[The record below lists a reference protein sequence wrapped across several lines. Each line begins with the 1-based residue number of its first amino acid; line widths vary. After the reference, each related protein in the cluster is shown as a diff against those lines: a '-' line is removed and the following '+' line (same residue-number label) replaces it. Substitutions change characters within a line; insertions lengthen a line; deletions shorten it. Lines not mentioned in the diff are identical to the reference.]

1 MWLATRSLITPY
13 SKRPSKQDIYDRL
26 DTYYSVSPWTVYVYK
41 EKDGDKLC
49 NLGPLISME
58 EDFPIVNYGESSYY
72 CRWMSFWNGIITLR
86 EAVDVDSPESSVAYD
101 GKPHQWVPT
110 VKAAVN
116 PNFSDSDWTV
126 SYYRGDNET
135 ADFTSAGEIRVL
147 VQGRGNY
154 SYFSQNYYYYT
165 IEAADGITLNCPSQG
180 YTYNGEA
187 QGAAATA
194 STPDGSAVKVEYSTN
209 GTDWVTTAPTLT
221 NAGEE
226 TVQVR
231 ATSSH
236 YKTVTDSY
244 TLKVSPAEV
253 TVSIE
258 GDTQTSFYSAQ
269 EQRVEGYT
277 VSAPKD
283 SKYDIGNVVLTGK
296 ETKAAGTTVGTYRM
310 GLEGKDFSNNDPNYN
325 VTFKVSDGKLTI
337 EQAKVTAKIKGTSA
351 TCTYDGETHTVNGF
365 EVTEVTDES
374 GAATDLYDTRNV
386 QLRPGK
392 EAKASSANAGTY
404 QMGLTGGDDGSFQ
417 NADGNFDVTFVVAED
432 GVLTINKRAIEVS
445 DSATYTYNGQEQ
457 ALSIDAAKVTNL
469 VDGDRLYLNGAQ
481 VKGTEPGT
489 YTDVTE
495 YSWDVVNDGDNVTA
509 NYDLKVSG
517 ELVITAA
524 DNGNGSSDKADGSSA
539 AKTGDS
545 VAPFAAGAGIVA
557 LAAALAALL
566 VSRKLR
572 GARR

>member
-1 MWLATRSLITPY
+1 M
-13 SKRPSKQDIYDRL
+13 
-26 DTYYSVSPWTVYVYK
+26 
-41 EKDGDKLC
+41 
-49 NLGPLISME
+49 
-58 EDFPIVNYGESSYY
+58 
-72 CRWMSFWNGIITLR
+72 
-86 EAVDVDSPESSVAYD
+86 
-101 GKPHQWVPT
+101 
-110 VKAAVN
+110 
-116 PNFSDSDWTV
+116 
-126 SYYRGDNET
+126 
-135 ADFTSAGEIRVL
+135 
-147 VQGRGNY
+147 
-154 SYFSQNYYYYT
+154 
-165 IEAADGITLNCPSQG
+165 
-180 YTYNGEA
+180 
-187 QGAAATA
+187 
-194 STPDGSAVKVEYSTN
+194 
-209 GTDWVTTAPTLT
+209 
-221 NAGEE
+221 
-226 TVQVR
+226 
-231 ATSSH
+231 
-236 YKTVTDSY
+236 
-244 TLKVSPAEV
+244 
-253 TVSIE
+253 
-258 GDTQTSFYSAQ
+258 
-269 EQRVEGYT
+269 
-277 VSAPKD
+277 
-283 SKYDIGNVVLTGK
+283 VLTGK
-296 ETKAAGTTVGTYRM
+296 EAKAAGTTVGTYRM

-392 EAKASSANAGTY
+392 EAKASSANACTYQMGLTGGDDGSFQNADGNFDVTFVVAEDGVLTINKAKVTVFVEGASETKTYNGEEQKAEGYKATGITGEAAGKYSLDGDIGLSEGAAVAKGTEVGTYQMGLTGDSFVNKNGNFEVAFDVAKDGKLVIEQANTMTVSCDGYAGTYDGEEHAPTATATVPDGTAATVEYSLDGEKWVSDAPSIKDAGEKTVYVRATNSNYATATNSYTLKVAKAQVTVSVAGNTETTTYNGEGQSVEGFEVVGVEGDASDVYLPRSIELKEGHSAVAKGTEAGTY

>member
-1 MWLATRSLITPY
+1 M
-13 SKRPSKQDIYDRL
+13 
-26 DTYYSVSPWTVYVYK
+26 
-41 EKDGDKLC
+41 
-49 NLGPLISME
+49 
-58 EDFPIVNYGESSYY
+58 
-72 CRWMSFWNGIITLR
+72 
-86 EAVDVDSPESSVAYD
+86 
-101 GKPHQWVPT
+101 
-110 VKAAVN
+110 
-116 PNFSDSDWTV
+116 
-126 SYYRGDNET
+126 
-135 ADFTSAGEIRVL
+135 
-147 VQGRGNY
+147 
-154 SYFSQNYYYYT
+154 
-165 IEAADGITLNCPSQG
+165 
-180 YTYNGEA
+180 
-187 QGAAATA
+187 
-194 STPDGSAVKVEYSTN
+194 
-209 GTDWVTTAPTLT
+209 
-221 NAGEE
+221 
-226 TVQVR
+226 
-231 ATSSH
+231 
-236 YKTVTDSY
+236 
-244 TLKVSPAEV
+244 
-253 TVSIE
+253 
-258 GDTQTSFYSAQ
+258 
-269 EQRVEGYT
+269 
-277 VSAPKD
+277 
-283 SKYDIGNVVLTGK
+283 VLTGK
-296 ETKAAGTTVGTYRM
+296 EAKAAGTTVGTYRM

-392 EAKASSANAGTY
+392 EAKASSANAGTYQMGLTGGDDGSFQNADGNFDVTFVVAEDGVLTINKAKVTVFVEGASETKTYNGEEQKAEGYKATGITGEAAGKYSLDGDIGLSEGAAVAKGTEVGTY

>member
-1 MWLATRSLITPY
+1 M
-13 SKRPSKQDIYDRL
+13 
-26 DTYYSVSPWTVYVYK
+26 
-41 EKDGDKLC
+41 
-49 NLGPLISME
+49 
-58 EDFPIVNYGESSYY
+58 
-72 CRWMSFWNGIITLR
+72 
-86 EAVDVDSPESSVAYD
+86 
-101 GKPHQWVPT
+101 
-110 VKAAVN
+110 
-116 PNFSDSDWTV
+116 
-126 SYYRGDNET
+126 
-135 ADFTSAGEIRVL
+135 
-147 VQGRGNY
+147 
-154 SYFSQNYYYYT
+154 
-165 IEAADGITLNCPSQG
+165 
-180 YTYNGEA
+180 
-187 QGAAATA
+187 
-194 STPDGSAVKVEYSTN
+194 
-209 GTDWVTTAPTLT
+209 
-221 NAGEE
+221 
-226 TVQVR
+226 
-231 ATSSH
+231 
-236 YKTVTDSY
+236 
-244 TLKVSPAEV
+244 
-253 TVSIE
+253 
-258 GDTQTSFYSAQ
+258 
-269 EQRVEGYT
+269 
-277 VSAPKD
+277 
-283 SKYDIGNVVLTGK
+283 VLTGK
-296 ETKAAGTTVGTYRM
+296 EAKAAGTTVGTYRM

-351 TCTYDGETHTVNGF
+351 TCTYDGETHAVNGF

-404 QMGLTGGDDGSFQ
+404 RMGLTGGDDGSFQ